1 MGEVIIFPETVKNP
15 ITLIGHRAGI
25 CYESDV
31 SDPKKNYKRGLDCI
45 KSGHGRA
52 LEFVDVHLG
61 FKGYSAKVIR
71 EWYTHIGG
79 SPTRLQASTRYIE
92 YGNFN
97 YIIPKTIQ
105 DNPTALGYYESCMN
119 VIRETIKALETQC
132 NIPKEDSSMLCP
144 LGMKTMMVD
153 KRNVRNLIDM
163 SRNRECNRAFWE
175 YRQLFSD
182 VKNALAHWSKEWQ
195 ELIDLTFH
203 PKCVELRYCPEDRG
217 CGRYP
222 KKEDL
227 YTIGVD
233 LANERK

>member
-1 MGEVIIFPETVKNP
+1 MGKVIIFPETVKNP

-31 SDPKKNYKRGLDCI
+31 SDPEKNYKRGLDCI
-45 KSGHGRA
+45 KSGHGRV

-79 SPTRLQASTRYIE
+79 APTRLQASTRYIE

-144 LGMKTMMVD
+144 LGMETMMVD

-203 PKCVELRYCPEDRG
+203 PKCVELRYCPEDKG

-227 YTIGVD
+227 YTIGMD